1 MHQDNN
7 HEKREKKLYDSLR
20 PGIHRVLF
28 VKTSLS
34 ADRLDEDIKSAGL
47 SSDLLRFVLH
57 EYNTDYRNKI
67 IAGTVADNK
76 TEWQWHLSLIIIFSL
91 NPPKDRFVD
100 QKRNHDLI
108 GALIEQLLLYARAQ

>member
-34 ADRLDEDIKSAGL
+34 ADRPDEDIKSAGL

-76 TEWQWHLSLIIIFSL
+76 TSLIVIFSL

-108 GALIEQLLLYARAQ
+108 GALIGQLLLYARAQ